1 MAAAKRNATVK
12 AVETKAVKPAK
23 IEAAEPAKALE
34 QKAEEP
40 VTLEKAEEASQ
51 DKTAPAPAKKRGRKP
66 GSKNK
71 VKAESPKAPAKKTTR
86 ATKTTKA
93 VKKEAEVKEEAAVKE
108 DAVKAPAKRVG
119 RKPKVEAEISVQ
131 FAGKSYGREDLI
143 KIAKDVWKYD
153 LKKEERDLKEIK
165 LYVKPEE
172 SLVYYVFNGEEE
184 GSFII

>member
-71 VKAESPKAPAKKTTR
+71 VKAETTKAPAKKATR

-93 VKKEAEVKEEAAVKE
+93 VKKEAEVKEAAVKE
-108 DAVKAPAKRVG
+108 EAVKASAKRVG

-131 FAGKSYGREDLI
+131 FAGKSYSREDLI

-172 SLVYYVFNGEEE
+172 SLAYYVFNGEEE

>member
-40 VTLEKAEEASQ
+40 VTLEKAEEVSQ
-51 DKTAPAPAKKRGRKP
+51 DKTALAPAKKRGRKP

-71 VKAESPKAPAKKTTR
+71 VKAESPKEPAKKATR
-86 ATKTTKA
+86 VTKTTKA
-93 VKKEAEVKEEAAVKE
+93 VKKEEEAAVKE
-108 DAVKAPAKRVG
+108 EAVKAPAKRVG

-131 FAGKSYGREDLI
+131 FAGKSYSREDLI

>member
-71 VKAESPKAPAKKTTR
+71 VKAESPKEPAKKATR
-86 ATKTTKA
+86 VTKTTKA
-93 VKKEAEVKEEAAVKE
+93 VKKEAEVKEA
-108 DAVKAPAKRVG
+108 AVKAPAKRVG

-131 FAGKSYGREDLI
+131 FAGKSYSREDLI

>member
-71 VKAESPKAPAKKTTR
+71 VKAESPKEPAKKATR
-86 ATKTTKA
+86 VTKTTKA
-93 VKKEAEVKEEAAVKE
+93 VKKEAEVKEEA
-108 DAVKAPAKRVG
+108 AVKAPAKRVG

-131 FAGKSYGREDLI
+131 FAGKSYSREDLI